1 MTRWLGGAAAL
12 ALTACAGDAWAQTGD
27 QVAPPAPTADPS
39 TTRSDEPAPSAP
51 VNDPT
56 TGPATDVI
64 RDPVQTPAAPDAP
77 AATAA
82 NDGRLTYDAAF
93 FQAFSPANALQV
105 VERVPGF
112 SLELGDEEVRGFAQ
126 AAGNVVINGQRPSSK
141 SDTLETVLRRIPASR
156 VVRVEVGRG
165 DLFGAE
171 FAGKPQVA
179 NLVLTAAG
187 GVAGT
192 VEGSLYRDFTGK
204 LYPEGTASALIRRGR
219 SSLNVAVGVDNS
231 TTSEIG
237 FDRLSRL
244 PDGRE
249 LEFREKLNE
258 IANPSGY
265 ISAAY
270 ELNQGENRTAH
281 LNARVA
287 RDRFVLTQ
295 FNDVRPLNGP
305 VRDDRLFQRYRTHA
319 QELGGDYSVP
329 FAGGA
334 LKLIGLATRRQRLNR
349 DAEFRRVESATVA
362 GFTQTVDDDR
372 AETLVRVVWNR
383 SDLAGWT
390 VETGVEGVANR
401 LKSRV
406 DLFELG
412 PGGAATPIDLPIDD
426 ATVEEYRGEAFVN
439 AGRPIAT
446 DLRLDLG
453 VTFEASELTVTGDA
467 EAERVLRFV
476 KPRATLDWRFGEGW
490 HAQASVKRTVAQLQ
504 FEDFISVAEL
514 ANERVNGGNAEL
526 LPQRAWELLAFVEK
540 PILGDGLVRL
550 ELGHNRISLLQDRVP
565 TPEGFDAPGN
575 LGDGELFL
583 ARARVDAPLS
593 RFGIPGGRV
602 SLYASYVGTSVRDP
616 YTGEKR
622 RFSGNSP
629 LQTTASFRQDLKK
642 FAWGFAL
649 DYGLPSTIY
658 RLDELD
664 LGGSREAYVT
674 AFAEYRPTPVTTLT
688 LGLNNV
694 TAAQSFRERTF
705 FDPDRRTREPA
716 AVEFRKRNSHLIP
729 YLTLKHAF
737 Q

>member
-1 MTRWLGGAAAL
+1 MTRWFGGVAAL
-12 ALTACAGDAWAQTGD
+12 ALLAGAEEVRAQTGD
-27 QVAPPAPTADPS
+27 QVTPPTPTAEPS
-39 TTRSDEPAPSAP
+39 TTRSDEPAPSVPIA
-51 VNDPT
+51 DPK

-64 RDPVQTPAAPDAP
+64 RDPAQTPAAPDAP

-82 NDGRLTYDAAF
+82 KDGRLSYDAAF
-93 FQAFSPANALQV
+93 FQAFSPANALQI

-126 AAGNVVINGQRPSSK
+126 AAGNVVVNGQRPSSK

-156 VVRVEVGRG
+156 VLRVEVGRG

-187 GVAGT
+187 GVAGA
-192 VEGSLYRDFTGK
+192 VEGTLYRDFTGK
-204 LYPEGTASALIRRGR
+204 LYPEGTASALIRRGP

-231 TTSEIG
+231 TTAEGG

-244 PDGRE
+244 PDGLE
-249 LEFREKLNE
+249 LEYRNKLNR
-258 IANPSGY
+258 IANPNGY
-265 ISAAY
+265 VSAAY
-270 ELNQGENRTAH
+270 ELNRGENRTVH

-287 RDRFVLTQ
+287 RDRFLLTQ
-295 FNDVRPLNGP
+295 ANEVLPLVGP
-305 VRDDRLFQRYRTHA
+305 ARDDRLLQRFRTHS
-319 QELGGDYSVP
+319 QELGGDYTTP
-329 FAGGA
+329 FAGGG
-334 LKLIGLATRRQRLNR
+334 LKLIGLATRRQLLNR
-349 DAEFRRVESATVA
+349 EAEFRRVRGETIA
-362 GFTQTVDDDR
+362 GFAQTREDER
-372 AETLVRVVWNR
+372 GETLIRVVWNR
-383 SDLAGWT
+383 SDLGGWS
-390 VETGVEGVANR
+390 VETGVEGVHNR
-401 LKSRV
+401 LESRV
-406 DLFELG
+406 DLFG
-412 PGGAATPIDLPIDD
+412 RGAGGTLTPIELPIDD

-453 VTFEASELTVTGDA
+453 VTFEASELTVSGDA
-467 EAERVLRFV
+467 EARRVLRFV
-476 KPRATLDWRFGEGW
+476 KPRATLDWRSEKGW

-550 ELGHNRISLLQDRVP
+550 ELGHNRISLVQDRVP

-593 RFGIPGGRV
+593 RLGITGGRV
-602 SLYASYVGTSVRDP
+602 SLFASYVGTSVRDP

-674 AFAEYRPTPVTTLT
+674 AFAEYRPTPITTIT
-688 LGLNNV
+688 VGVNNV

-716 AVEFRKRNSHLIP
+716 AVEFRERDSYLIP